1 MSTIYQVLGQVPEL
15 NNILFSLKEN
25 IDLALAKYKVTDVSL
40 KIQQIFLV
48 QWKKKKN
55 NFKAFSNLVFM
66 SNRANK
72 LSYFGKVKYL
82 KQNSDEGGTIKQ
94 QAIK

>member
-25 IDLALAKYKVTDVSL
+25 RDLALAKYKVTDVSL

-48 QWKKKKN
+48 QWKKKK

-82 KQNSDEGGTIKQ
+82 KQNSDEGSTIKQ

>member
-25 IDLALAKYKVTDVSL
+25 RDLALAKYKVTDVSL

-48 QWKKKKN
+48 QWKKKK